1 MCVGAPGFEDVVG
14 VVVAV
19 VAFVAGPDV
28 GFVWD
33 EWWCAFLALDGDSE
47 FVASGAVWWFEHCC
61 GSVGA
66 HG

>member
-1 MCVGAPGFEDVVG
+1 MCVGAPVLEDGVR

-33 EWWCAFLALDGDSE
+33 EGWCAFLAFDGDCE
-47 FVASGAVWWFEHCC
+47 DVASGAVWWCEHSC
-61 GSVGA
+61 
-66 HG
+66 